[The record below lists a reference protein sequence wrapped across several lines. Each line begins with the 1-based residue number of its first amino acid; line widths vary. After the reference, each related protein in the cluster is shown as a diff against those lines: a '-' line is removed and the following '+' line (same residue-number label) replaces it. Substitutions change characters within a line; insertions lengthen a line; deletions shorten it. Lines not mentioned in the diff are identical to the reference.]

1 MDETGRVLSTVK
13 DIGQVKSLAT
23 KSKGRLSVGGMVSK
37 LEAVQMAIAAGI
49 PTTII
54 NGRHPER
61 ITLAVKGKAP
71 GTRFVIRDG
80 A

>member
-1 MDETGRVLSTVK
+1 MDETGRVISTVRE
-13 DIGQVKSLAT
+13 IARVKNLAT
-23 KSKGRLSVGGMVSK
+23 KAKGRHSVGGMVSK
-37 LEAVQMAIAAGI
+37 LDAVQMAVAAGI

-61 ITLAVKGKAP
+61 IKSAVKGKAL